1 MENRVAINLYNKMGY
16 KEDGYKS
23 IVLLKERKI

>member
-1 MENRVAINLYNKMGY
+1 MENKTAINLYNKMGY

-23 IVLLKERKI
+23 IVLLKEREI